1 LIFAN
6 NDDTNEYGKNIQRA
20 IRTGHF
26 IENKIKTIKL
36 VQELEDI
43 DGENSKNNQINDE
56 QEKETGG

>member
-6 NDDTNEYGKNIQRA
+6 NGDTNEYGKNIKSA

-26 IENKIKTIKL
+26 IEIKIKTIKL
-36 VQELEDI
+36 VQELEDT
-43 DGENSKNNQINDE
+43 DGENSKNNQINDA